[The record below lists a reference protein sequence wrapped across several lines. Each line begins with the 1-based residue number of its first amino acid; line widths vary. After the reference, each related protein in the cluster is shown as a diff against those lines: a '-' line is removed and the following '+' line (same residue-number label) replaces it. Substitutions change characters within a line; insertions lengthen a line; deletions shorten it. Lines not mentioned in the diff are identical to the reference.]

1 MNLQTIFTYV
11 FFVIFISTEM
21 WIKNKTLDFVP
32 HLPSLTIYLGIL
44 ISLAGFALRVYAVN
58 YLGKN
63 FTLAVQ
69 TTDSQQL
76 VDHGPYAIVRNPAYT
91 GSILSILGLSITSLN
106 PLTIIISLIL
116 LVVGYSIRLRV
127 EEKALGN
134 HFGKNYE
141 AYCQKVRYRV
151 FPYIW

>member
-1 MNLQTIFTYV
+1 MNGQF
-11 FFVIFISTEM
+11 
-21 WIKNKTLDFVP
+21 LDFIP
-32 HLPSLTIYLGIL
+32 HLPNLTIYLGIL
-44 ISLAGFALRVYAVN
+44 ISLIGFILRIYAVN

-69 TTDSQQL
+69 TTDNQQL
-76 VDHGPYAIVRNPAYT
+76 IDHGPYAIVRNPAYT

-106 PLTIIISLIL
+106 PITIIICFL
-116 LVVGYSIRLRV
+116 LLLAGYSIRLRI
-127 EEKALGN
+127 EEDALHN

-141 AYCQKVRYRV
+141 AYCQKVRYRI